1 MKLFPLLKQKY
12 LVDNQELLTQQS
24 VTTFTRIKFSYF
36 HKIKTYQ
43 EHVMERF
50 EQYCLDSTKLFS
62 SCELFLGFCAPQV
75 HTNELCGKIYLCK
88 YPREFLHAEK

>member
-12 LVDNQELLTQQS
+12 LVDNKELLTQQS

-43 EHVMERF
+43 EHVVERF
-50 EQYCLDSTKLFS
+50 ERYCLIQRNF
-62 SCELFLGFCAPQV
+62 FQV
-75 HTNELCGKIYLCK
+75 VSY
-88 YPREFLHAEK
+88 F